1 MKKYLLVISL
11 VASILIGAYLFGH
24 PSRVSAPKPSLPSP
38 VKVSPQPAPTI
49 PVSFNAALYSTSDP
63 ASLWVITNKQ
73 HALSPTNYAPSNLV
87 VPTIPLRANITSSE
101 KYVRS
106 DMATAL
112 QTMIAD
118 AKVVGINLNL
128 QSGYRSYSYQ
138 GSLYNR
144 YVTQQGQAVADSQS
158 ARPGYSE
165 HQTGLAVDLG
175 GTSNPR
181 CDIEQCY
188 AATLEGQWLASNSY
202 RFGFIVRYPIDK
214 QTVTG
219 YTYEPWHVRYVG
231 TELSQEMHTKG
242 VSTLEEFFNVSGGE
256 SY

>member
-1 MKKYLLVISL
+1 MKKYLLVVSL

-24 PSRVSAPKPSLPSP
+24 PDRVSAPKPSLPVP
-38 VKVSPQPAPTI
+38 VKVSPQAVPTI
-49 PVSFNAALYSTSDP
+49 PTSFNAALYSTSDP
-63 ASLWVITNKQ
+63 ASLWVIANKQ
-73 HALSPTNYAPSNLV
+73 HPLSPPNYAPSNLV
-87 VPTIPLRANITSSE
+87 VPNIPLRANITSSE
-101 KYVRS
+101 KYARS
-106 DMATAL
+106 DVATAL
-112 QTMIAD
+112 QTMVTD
-118 AKVVGINLNL
+118 AKAVGVNLNL

-175 GTSNPR
+175 GTSNPS
-181 CDIEQCY
+181 CDVDKCYDSTIE
-188 AATLEGQWLASNSY
+188 GKWLASNSY

-214 QTVTG
+214 QAVTG

-231 TELSQEMHTKG
+231 TELSQEMHTKA
-242 VSTLEEFFNVSGGE
+242 VSTLEEFFGISGGE